1 MSHWVLSAIVA
12 AVPLAFVA
20 LVVAAKEMGLNPK
33 MTPEEFERLV
43 EAIKE
48 SEWAKSLA
56 ARMATT
62 PEAQKL
68 VAERLA
74 RGLAQSIARMM

>member
-1 MSHWVLSAIVA
+1 VRLELSLLA
-12 AVPLAFVA
+12 ALAPLAFVVC
-20 LVVAAKEMGLNPK
+20 VVAVNEAGLNPRMK
-33 MTPEEFERLV
+33 PEEFERLV
-43 EAIKE
+43 KAIKE
-48 SEWAKSLA
+48 SEWARALA

-62 PEAQKL
+62 PEAQEM